1 MDEIDTGLHYTVM
14 TNMWRLV
21 FGAAK
26 ELDVQVFATTH
37 SSDCIKS
44 LAELCYMETDVA
56 ENVALQRIDRGKS
69 KAIPYTAD
77 EIEIAAEKQ
86 IEVR

>member
-1 MDEIDTGLHYTVM
+1 LI
-14 TNMWRLV
+14 

-37 SSDCIKS
+37 SSDCINS
-44 LAELCYMETDVA
+44 LAELCLAETDVA
-56 ENVALQRIDRGKS
+56 DNATLQRIERGKPR
-69 KAIPYTAD
+69 AVAYTSN
-77 EIEIAAEKQ
+77 EIEVAAEKG